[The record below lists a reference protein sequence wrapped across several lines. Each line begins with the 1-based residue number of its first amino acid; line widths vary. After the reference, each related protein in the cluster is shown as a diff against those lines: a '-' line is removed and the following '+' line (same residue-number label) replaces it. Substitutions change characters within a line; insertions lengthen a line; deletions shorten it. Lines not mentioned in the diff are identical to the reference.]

1 MTKIPMLSVRS
12 LLLGV
17 ASLCTSTFADAQ
29 NVGSIYR
36 IISNGSDKAVTA
48 MGDSLRSAVELAD
61 VDEESESQ
69 MWALISNSNT
79 ETYGL
84 YNIASCRSIDM
95 ALQNN
100 GKLLQWKTDL
110 SNTNQVFT
118 IKSPGIAGS
127 AVQLLCASDESKA
140 VTRDA
145 NGALWMRQD
154 LTSTDTYFE
163 MVEVADVMEH
173 HIPLPFR
180 TYIITSVASGKAIS
194 NGGRMDNDA
203 VIITE
208 TPDAKSQGQMWTLNL
223 PALTKTYTN
232 WFQLLNKSCGK
243 CVDAALDAGANAK
256 PPLQWTQ
263 DKTLDYPNWNQMFQ
277 IVKVEGQT
285 DTYRLLVSKNVGTR
299 WSPEHEF
306 YCFAVNE
313 QGEVYL
319 SKEGE
324 DVGSDAWFR
333 FSPVSDNDLPKGL
346 YWQDETIF
354 EENKEAGHATYIP
367 YSNTDALRADA
378 RYAKPWLDPVGSGRW
393 LNLGGMWRLKWNV
406 LDAELTMPGE
416 TDFYGDE
423 VDATTWDEVKVPG
436 CLEMQGWG
444 KPLYINVEYAFAD
457 QPPYINM
464 KSGLDNSVGSY
475 RRNFTL
481 PEGWENERVLL
492 HFDGIYSAAYVWVN
506 GKWVGYTQGGNMDAE
521 FDITPHVRT
530 GENNISVRVIRWT
543 DGSYLEGQDM
553 WHMSGIHRD
562 VYLVSVPKVFVRDH
576 CIRATYADDMSSA
589 LLSVELDLDNRDGL
603 TATKSYEVRLID
615 PTGNIVDTKT
625 STVDFEG
632 EPSKTLMLDFEV
644 AKPILWTSDNPLLYT
659 VEIAQRDGV
668 AETEESAFATK
679 YGFCKA
685 EIRDNQF
692 LINNRRTLLKGVNT
706 QDTHPTLGRTM
717 DIETMWKDLT
727 MMKQANVNCVRTS
740 HYPRS
745 AKMNAMMDYLGLYM
759 MDEADVEFHKNWTDN
774 GKIHTS
780 PTWRAAIVDRVE
792 RMVLRDRNHP
802 SIVSWSLGNE
812 SNGGQNFNYAYDAAR
827 ALDSRPIHYEGASRA
842 GTSPSDIFSVMYR
855 DVPTVL
861 ADVDKKNQPYFMCEY
876 AHAMGHSVGNLQEY
890 WDVMESSR
898 NGMGGCIWDWVDQ
911 AIVDAQ
917 DIKNGELK
925 LNGFNKYRYGID
937 YGGPTQ
943 GNFVNNGI
951 ITADRAW
958 TGKLDEVRRVYQY
971 VKFKGLDDG
980 VLSLRQDYESL
991 SLEGYVLSYSVLKN
1005 GAEVQSGSV
1014 VLPAVAGLSDAED
1027 TRVAVPYTA
1036 DFVPGAEY
1044 LLNVAVCV
1052 PEATSWCEA
1061 LYPIAQHQFTLQE
1074 RGALPELDNMG
1085 QPLTYESGV
1094 ISNDLVSIAVSTS
1107 GTDKGISEWIMNGV
1121 SIIDGSAAPE
1131 YSNYRWIENDAPY
1144 GTDPQYDAS
1153 AGITGKSVSVVLADD
1168 ASSATITQRG
1178 TGSWCNYIFV
1188 YKVYQCGVVDL
1199 KATYTPKAASK
1210 PLRRIG
1216 LDMSFNPELC
1226 NTVYY
1231 ARGPRSNTV
1240 DRKSGSDLGLYA
1252 LPVSGYH
1259 VDYVKPQTCG
1269 DRQDLRMITLCDDS
1283 GKGVRID
1290 TEGQVNL
1297 TLDNYTDS
1305 YMHTIRHQWDM
1316 ETSNAIYAHFDYLQ
1330 RGIGNGS
1337 CGAGVMSKYELPTS
1351 GSYTYTLRFT
1361 PVGDYD
1367 PTGIGDVIAVPSKVA
1382 SEPVYDLQGRRMS
1395 KRSWGTNSLPTG
1407 VYVSEGRKVI
1417 F

>member
-1 MTKIPMLSVRS
+1 MTKIPVLYVRS

-17 ASLCTSTFADAQ
+17 AFFCTSTIAKAQ

-36 IISNGSDKAVTA
+36 IVSNGSDKAVTS
-48 MGDSLRSAVELAD
+48 MGDDLSSAVELAD
-61 VDEESESQ
+61 VDEDNESQ

-243 CVDAALDAGANAK
+243 CIDAALNAGANAK

-299 WSPEHEF
+299 QSPEHEF
-306 YCFAVNE
+306 YNFAVNE

-378 RYAKPWLDPVGSGRW
+378 RYDKPWLDPVGSRRW
-393 LNLGGMWRLKWNV
+393 QNLGGMWRLKWNV

-444 KPLYINVEYAFAD
+444 KPLYINVEYPFAD

-589 LLSVELDLDNRDGL
+589 MLSVELTLDNRDAL

-615 PTGNIVDTKT
+615 PTGNTVETKT

-632 EPSKTLMLDFEV
+632 EPGKTLRLDFEV
-644 AKPILWTSDNPLLYT
+644 AKPILWTSDNPCLYT
-659 VEIAQRDGV
+659 VEIAQRDGS

-685 EIRDNQF
+685 EIRDKQF
-692 LINNRRTLLKGVNT
+692 LVNNRRTLLKGVNT
-706 QDTHPTLGRTM
+706 QDTHPILGRTM

-745 AKMNAMMDYLGLYM
+745 PKMNAMMDYLGLYM

-812 SNGGQNFNYAYDAAR
+812 SNGGQNFNHAYDAAR

-855 DVPTVL
+855 DVPTVER
-861 ADVDKKNQPYFMCEY
+861 DVDNKNQPYFMCEY

-890 WDVMESSR
+890 WDVMEASR

-917 DIKNGELK
+917 DIKNGEYK

-951 ITADRAW
+951 ITADRTW

-971 VKFKGLDDG
+971 VKFVKMEDG
-980 VLSLRQDYESL
+980 VLSLKQDYETL
-991 SLEGYVLSYSVLKN
+991 NLEGYVLKYTVLKN
-1005 GAEVQSGSV
+1005 GEEVQSGTE
-1014 VLPAVAGLSDAED
+1014 VLPAISTLSDASATEI
-1027 TRVAVPYTA
+1027 TIPHTTTYET
-1036 DFVPGAEY
+1036 GAEY
-1044 LLNVAVCV
+1044 LLNVAICV
-1052 PEATSWCEA
+1052 PEATPWCEA
-1061 LYPIAQHQFTLQE
+1061 LYPIAQTQYTLQE
-1074 RGALPELDNMG
+1074 RGTLPEPINYG
-1085 QPLTYESGV
+1085 QPLTYTSGV
-1094 ISNDLVSIAVSTS
+1094 LSNDLINISVATT
-1107 GTDKGISEWIMNGV
+1107 GTNRGITEWAMNGV
-1121 SIIDGSAAPE
+1121 NIIESNSAPE

-1144 GTDPQYDAS
+1144 GTDPRYDDS
-1153 AGITGKSVSVVLADD
+1153 NGITTKTVSVKLADD
-1168 ASSATITQRG
+1168 ATYATITQRG
-1178 TGSWCNYIFV
+1178 TGTWCNYTFV
-1188 YKVYQCGVVDL
+1188 YKVYQCGIVDL
-1199 KATYTPKAASK
+1199 KATYTPVAASNM
-1210 PLRRIG
+1210 RRIG
-1216 LDMSFNPELC
+1216 LDMSFNPELS
-1226 NTVYY
+1226 NTQYY

-1240 DRKSGSDLGLYA
+1240 DRKTGSDLGLYS
-1252 LPVSGYH
+1252 LPVREYH
-1259 VDYVKPQTCG
+1259 VDYVKPQTSG
-1269 DRQDLRMITLCDDS
+1269 DRQDLRMITLCDDK

-1290 TEGQVNL
+1290 TEGQVHM
-1297 TLDNYTDS
+1297 TLDNYKDT

-1316 ETSNAIYAHFDYLQ
+1316 TPSDAVYAHFDYLQ

-1367 PTGIGDVIAVPSKVA
+1367 PTGISDVIGADSKA
-1382 SEPVYDLQGRRMS
+1382 SSEPIYDLQGRRIM
-1395 KRSWGTNSLPTG
+1395 RSSDTKSLPTG
-1407 VYVSEGRKVI
+1407 VYVSEGRKIVG